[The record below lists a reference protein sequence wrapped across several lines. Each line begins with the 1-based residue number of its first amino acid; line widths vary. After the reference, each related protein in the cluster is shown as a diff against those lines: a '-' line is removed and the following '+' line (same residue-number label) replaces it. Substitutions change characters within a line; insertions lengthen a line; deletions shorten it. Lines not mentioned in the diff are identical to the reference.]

1 MARLKVG
8 LLLLYLGLGGR
19 LLAQQP
25 PAFVPGPCPFLV
37 VAPEVD
43 GETIVCGTLD
53 VPESRQG
60 LSDNTITLAVAIVRS
75 TSPSP
80 GVPVLYFEGGP
91 GGSAMSSAA
100 SYWVSSGLREY
111 ADIIL
116 LDQRGTGY
124 SLPSLNCPEV
134 DDPDLPADAD
144 AEALCRE
151 RLLREGVAIA
161 AYTSAE
167 NAADAADLVQALD
180 LPQVN
185 LFGVSYGTRLALTM
199 MRDYPERIRAVILD
213 AVYPPQV
220 NGYDEQ
226 AANGARAFEQ
236 LFADC
241 EADAECRAAYPDL
254 RAVFLQMIGDL
265 NEVPMRGVDD
275 YGDPAELFG
284 DTVVNELFQLL
295 YDTAAIPDL
304 PLMIMAAAERDYN
317 TYASL
322 GGAAPDDL
330 TAQLEAMSDEEF
342 DAYVAQ
348 YLSFATVEDYLAFV
362 DTLSDDEYN
371 DLLLEVYNQGS
382 DISEEEQQA
391 LDERLLA
398 LTGLASFGE
407 LYDYLAELSDDDY
420 YALLDEAYGVID
432 DSSEG
437 MFNSVECYEEVPFNR
452 YETAEALAAD
462 LNPSLATALLY
473 DVEGMF
479 ATCEM
484 WGIPQAPALE
494 NEPVTRDIP
503 TLVLSG
509 TYDPITPPAWGQ
521 AAADA
526 LPRSTHVVFPG
537 VGHGAVDTLPCPT
550 QIALRFLEQPQQP
563 VDTACVAAMT
573 PPRFTL
579 P

>member
-1 MARLKVG
+1 MKQMRVLLVLMGLWGGARLW
-8 LLLLYLGLGGR
+8 
-19 LLAQQP
+19 AQP
-25 PAFVPGPCPFLV
+25 LEFVEEPCPFLV
-37 VAPEVD
+37 VAPEVE
-43 GETIVCGTLD
+43 GETLVCGTIT

-60 LSDNTITLAVAIVRS
+60 LSNNAVTLAVAIVRS

-80 GVPVLYFEGGP
+80 GVPILYFEGGP
-91 GGSAMSSAA
+91 GGSAMASATT
-100 SYWVSSGLREY
+100 YWAGSALRDY

-124 SLPSLNCPEV
+124 SRPSLNCPEV

-144 AEALCRE
+144 REALCRE

-167 NAADAADLVQALD
+167 NAADAADLVQALG

-199 MRDYPERIRAVILD
+199 MRDYPQNIRAVILD

-220 NGYDEQ
+220 NGYNEQ
-226 AANGARAFEQ
+226 ALNGARAFEQ

-241 EADAECRAAYPDL
+241 EADAECRAAYPNL
-254 RAVFLQMIGDL
+254 RGTFLQMIDDL
-265 NEVPMRGVDD
+265 NEEPMRGVDE
-275 YGDPAELFG
+275 YGDPAELTG
-284 DTVVNELFQLL
+284 DAVVNELFGLL
-295 YDTAAIPDL
+295 YDTTAIPDL
-304 PLMIMAAAERDYN
+304 PLMIVAAAERDYS

-330 TAQLEAMSDEEF
+330 ASELEAMSDEEF
-342 DAYVAQ
+342 DAYVAE
-348 YLSFATVEDYLAFV
+348 YLSFASVDDYHAFV

-371 DLLLEVYNQGS
+371 ELLLEVYNEGG
-382 DISEEEQQA
+382 DISQEEQQA
-391 LDERLLA
+391 LDERLLTI
-398 LTGLASFGE
+398 TGLADFGA

-420 YALLDEAYGVID
+420 YALLDEAYGIVD

-452 YETAEALAAD
+452 YETAEALASD
-462 LNPSLATALLY
+462 LNRSLATALLY
-473 DVEGMF
+473 DVEVMF
-479 ATCEM
+479 ATCDM
-484 WGIPQAPALE
+484 WGVPPAPALE
-494 NEPVTRDIP
+494 NAPVTSAIP

-509 TYDPITPPAWGQ
+509 AYDPITPPAWGQ

-550 QIALRFLEQPQQP
+550 QIALSFLIQPEQP
-563 VDTACVAAMT
+563 VDTSCVATMP